1 MSELTIKREKAF
13 ELIEEIRGFV
23 NKTDLAKY
31 LGEIKEEQTEL
42 EIDLLGVSNGFL
54 SEIIHTITGYYVE
67 VCGEVE
73 DLFPC
78 PCCGYK
84 TLTECYNPKEGTGY
98 DICPYCN
105 WEDDG
110 TTDIN
115 IYRSVNKGT
124 MLEYRY
130 KIHANP
136 NKYYQNKW
144 LKNKHVKTFI

>member
-1 MSELTIKREKAF
+1 MRNITIKREDVHK
-13 ELIEEIRGFV
+13 LIEEIRNIISKKDFSMYLGDCLKEE
-23 NKTDLAKY
+23 KTD
-31 LGEIKEEQTEL
+31 L

-54 SEIIHTITGYYVE
+54 SEVIHIITGYEVE

-73 DLFPC
+73 ALFPC

-84 TLTECYNPKEGTGY
+84 TLTECFNPKEGTGY

-115 IYRSVNKGT
+115 SYRSINKGSI
-124 MLEYRY
+124 LDYRN
-130 KIHANP
+130 KIRTNP
-136 NKYYQNKW
+136 NKYYRNKW
-144 LKNKHVKTFI
+144 FKE